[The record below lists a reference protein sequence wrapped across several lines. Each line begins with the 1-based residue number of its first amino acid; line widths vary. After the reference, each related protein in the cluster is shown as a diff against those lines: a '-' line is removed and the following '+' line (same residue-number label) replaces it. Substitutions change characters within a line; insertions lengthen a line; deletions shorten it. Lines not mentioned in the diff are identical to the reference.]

1 MSAVAVSNHTSAHV
15 HAASPGPRT
24 DLEIFSS
31 LAEGLCGLP
40 AVATLDWC
48 DRAAACFVQ
57 ALRPCVVSLHVATL
71 GRQGELLDLEAV
83 GLASDEGSLR
93 LPVAVPTAST
103 VNHAHLNGHHNS
115 ASAAQASRVRA
126 TPLTNLRASASSA
139 PTIEIR
145 PVSFQT
151 PQARLS
157 EIRCHAETLHTAGFA
172 PEWSDATG
180 TLNAG
185 YAMLSRLSPAGA
197 WRATPLGRVFSTIDA
212 SDVHVAV
219 APLGSAIPGRAL
231 ILALAPTSGSPYSP
245 ESLGSSMRAALS
257 LLSRRAVMALGA
269 QRSRRSL
276 WISPREQRVLDQL
289 ILGKSV
295 RQIADDLDRSPHTV
309 HDHVKSLH
317 RKLNASSRGEL
328 IARALGY
335 VSECTR
341 IRESSRPIRRDQ
353 TPGAVVPPRHDEDEL
368 PAGAIVGD

>member
-1 MSAVAVSNHTSAHV
+1 MSAVAVSTHASV
-15 HAASPGPRT
+15 HAHTQSRSDSESFFA
-24 DLEIFSS
+24 

-48 DRAAACFVQ
+48 DRAAASFVQ
-57 ALRPCVVSLHVATL
+57 ALRPCVASLHVATL

-83 GLASDEGSLR
+83 GLAADEGSLR
-93 LPVAVPTAST
+93 PPVAVPTAST
-103 VNHAHLNGHHNS
+103 VNHAALHGQHHVAP
-115 ASAAQASRVRA
+115 ASPAGRMRA
-126 TPLTNLRASASSA
+126 TPLTNLRAPVSASS
-139 PTIEIR
+139 TIEIR

-157 EIRCHAETLHTAGFA
+157 EIRCHAEMLHTAGFA

-231 ILALAPTSGSPYSP
+231 ILALAPTAGSPYSS
-245 ESLGSSMRAALS
+245 ESMGASMRAALP
-257 LLSRRAVMALGA
+257 LLSRRAVMALGS

-276 WISPREQRVLDQL
+276 WISSREQRVLDQL

-295 RQIADDLDRSPHTV
+295 RQIATDLDRSPHTV

-341 IRESSRPIRRDQ
+341 IRESSRPARRDQ
-353 TPGAVVPPRHDEDEL
+353 SPGAVITSRHDEDEL
-368 PAGAIVGD
+368 PAGTIVGD